1 MVIDT
6 SILFAIEFL
15 EPEAEVYDAMLRSA
29 DVRLMSVASAV
40 ELLIVLTRRRRFD
53 QSAAVNDLIQE
64 YGIELT
70 PVDEG
75 QMRLAWAGFA
85 RFGKG
90 GGHPAQLNFGDCFS
104 YALTRASGQPL
115 MFKGTD
121 FALTD
126 VQTAVT

>member
-15 EPEAEVYDAMLRSA
+15 EPEAEVYDSILRSA
-29 DVRLMSVASAV
+29 DVRLMSVANAV
-40 ELLIVLTRRRRFD
+40 ELLVVLTRRRRFD
-53 QSAAVNDLIQE
+53 QSAAVDDLIE
-64 YGIELT
+64 DYAIELT
-70 PVDEG
+70 PVDAA

-104 YALTRASGQPL
+104 YALTKATGQPL

-121 FALTD
+121 FARTD
-126 VQTAVT
+126 VEVAIS